1 MDDYFTG
8 GSICRTNEMIQLLL
22 LLPSPQAVHGR
33 SFSNFIY
40 IESLVVEPQTLH
52 NIPFVTSNI
61 PYLINSLNANLYRLN
76 KGKRRF
82 RIHYPNSKC

>member
-1 MDDYFTG
+1 MCD
-8 GSICRTNEMIQLLL
+8 
-22 LLPSPQAVHGR
+22 R
-33 SFSNFIY
+33 SQIFHLIIY
-40 IESLVVEPQTLH
+40 IESLVGEPQTLH

-61 PYLINSLNANLYRLN
+61 PYLINSFNANLYRLS